1 MNNNEYELKL
11 KAVLDD
17 SDVKKKLA
25 QLRGQ
30 QMSGNTNTP
39 NASGLNIQ
47 NALGQL
53 NATLQRLNTILTK
66 LDKSVVSGRGG
77 SSAGTDGL
85 LAGSVAARVGGRTR
99 RTSGQIGSPADR
111 LLDSLQGTR
120 RGRALASAYR
130 QGNFSATWLR
140 NQIESRHLMN
150 ETNAMMLSDMDLH
163 RGGMNP
169 AQMNM
174 QMANWR
180 RSQRLSMLT
189 GQAGG
194 QTAVGHTPIGMS
206 PGGKAMGRLI
216 GGMVIGQLAG
226 GVSNYAE
233 STGNTGVAKTI
244 SAAGNVAQGAF
255 TGAAIGSI
263 IPGVGTGIG
272 AGIGATIA
280 LVNSGLE
287 ELAERAREAAEA
299 MGGQEARVKSG
310 RLFDIQ
316 MRDFKTQQED
326 KKRLEKKDWG
336 YFRQQLDETGKK
348 FRNVQ
353 ENMGKMG
360 IEQEGGVEAYEKKTL
375 ELMRL
380 RGADDAEVKQRK
392 RNVDI
397 YRDQTYWYQKHSGRI
412 DYLNQI
418 LKNQEK
424 DNKTGSAMRGGW
436 HVPSPQQ
443 RASAAQDAAQFL
455 QKQLEGMVAP
465 NMNQVNSLASQ
476 GFMIS
481 QSDDSIRL
489 KQQTDYLRDIYTVT
503 KQIRDKET
511 EAATYA

>member
-1 MNNNEYELKL
+1 MNNEYELKL

-30 QMSGNTNTP
+30 QMSGSTNSP
-39 NASGLNIQ
+39 NASGFNIQ

-53 NATLQRLNTILTK
+53 NTTLQRLNTILTK

-77 SSAGTDGL
+77 SSAGTEGL
-85 LAGSVAARVGGRTR
+85 LAGSVAARVSSGRGR
-99 RTSGQIGSPADR
+99 RASGKMGSTVDR
-111 LLDSLQGTR
+111 LLDSLQGTKE
-120 RGRALASAYR
+120 GRALASAYR

-140 NQIESRHLMN
+140 NQIESRKLLN
-150 ETNAMMLSDMDLH
+150 EANAMLLSDMDLH
-163 RGGMNP
+163 RGDMNP
-169 AQMNM
+169 AKINKQT
-174 QMANWR
+174 AIGRWF
-180 RSQRLSMLT
+180 QRLSMLK
-189 GQAGG
+189 GQA
-194 QTAVGHTPIGMS
+194 AVGQTPIGLS
-206 PGGKAMGRLI
+206 PSGRAMGQLI

-226 GVSNYAE
+226 GVSNFAE
-233 STGNTGVAKTI
+233 ATGNTGVAKTI
-244 SAAGNVAQGAF
+244 SAAGNMAQGAF
-255 TGAAIGSI
+255 AGAAVGSI
-263 IPGVGTGIG
+263 IPGLGTAAG

-280 LVNSGLE
+280 LVNSGLQ
-287 ELAERAREAAEA
+287 ELADRARDAAEA
-299 MGGQEARVKSG
+299 LGGQEGRVKSG

-348 FRNVQ
+348 FKSVQ

-360 IEQEGGVEAYEKKTL
+360 IEQEGGVEAYEKGTL

-380 RGADDAEVKQRK
+380 KGADDAEVKQRQ

-397 YRDQTYWYQKHSGRI
+397 YKDQTHWYQKHSGRI

-424 DNKTGSAMRGGW
+424 DNTGSVTRGGW
-436 HVPSPQQ
+436 NGPSLQQ
-443 RASAAQDAAQFL
+443 RASAANDAAQFL

-481 QSDDSIRL
+481 QSDD
-489 KQQTDYLRDIYTVT
+489 
-503 KQIRDKET
+503 
-511 EAATYA
+511 

>member
-1 MNNNEYELKL
+1 
-11 KAVLDD
+11 
-17 SDVKKKLA
+17 
-25 QLRGQ
+25 
-30 QMSGNTNTP
+30 
-39 NASGLNIQ
+39 
-47 NALGQL
+47 
-53 NATLQRLNTILTK
+53 
-66 LDKSVVSGRGG
+66 
-77 SSAGTDGL
+77 
-85 LAGSVAARVGGRTR
+85 
-99 RTSGQIGSPADR
+99 
-111 LLDSLQGTR
+111 
-120 RGRALASAYR
+120 
-130 QGNFSATWLR
+130 
-140 NQIESRHLMN
+140 
-150 ETNAMMLSDMDLH
+150 
-163 RGGMNP
+163 
-169 AQMNM
+169 
-174 QMANWR
+174 
-180 RSQRLSMLT
+180 
-189 GQAGG
+189 
-194 QTAVGHTPIGMS
+194 
-206 PGGKAMGRLI
+206 MGRLI

-233 STGNTGVAKTI
+233 ATGNKGVAKTI

-255 TGAAIGSI
+255 AGAAIGSI
-263 IPGVGTGIG
+263 IPGLGTAAG

-280 LVNSGLE
+280 LVNSGLQ
-287 ELAERAREAAEA
+287 ELADRARDAAEA
-299 MGGQEARVKSG
+299 LGGQEGRVKSG

-326 KKRLEKKDWG
+326 KRRLEKKDWG
-336 YFRQQLDETGKK
+336 YFKQQLDETGKK
-348 FRNVQ
+348 FKSVQ

-360 IEQEGGVEAYEKKTL
+360 IEQEGGVEAYEKRTL

-380 RGADDAEVKQRK
+380 RGADDAEVKQRQ

-397 YRDQTYWYQKHSGRI
+397 YKDQTYWYQKHSGRI

-424 DNKTGSAMRGGW
+424 DKTGSATRGGW

-443 RASAAQDAAQFL
+443 RASAAKDATQFL

-481 QSDDSIRL
+481 QSDDSMRL